1 MWFDPGCLLLH
12 VHCIDLYNQMNKPL
26 FILLC
31 VFCCIQSHAQRGFA
45 FNRLSTED
53 GIGLASNDVRSIYQ
67 DKKGF
72 IWVGTANGLQRFDGS
87 KFIHFST
94 KGDPMPHT
102 LVTQII
108 PEDSNRLFLSMVTV
122 HEFGIFDPVSFE
134 YRKIPLKPGK
144 EISSR
149 ADYLPWK
156 DNEGNIWLTVTR
168 HGLMRYDKKQRA
180 FVDDNRFDLP
190 KGWET
195 VVRTVFV
202 DSVKK
207 QTWFCTDSGLCV
219 YNKAANRTWYK
230 KYNPGRLPIFFNSQL
245 QTGMSRLFIDKRRRI
260 WGIVWNPGSGRSQ
273 AVCLDENGAN
283 TITQDT
289 AGINQGPAGYMELH
303 QMYETKSGGMWLY
316 GNGVLFSFDNEQR
329 RFNYIG
335 SDADVT
341 QIGISYESIYQVID
355 DKDGSIWIAT
365 NRGLYYTSA
374 VSGSFSVINILFDN
388 KNNPTDITDILE
400 LDNGDYWLTSWS
412 YGVKTLDRFLR
423 KKENHLFATA
433 PPTNWTA
440 EQKGNLKFTWAL
452 CQQKKDGKVWV
463 GCNGG
468 VLMLY
473 DTLKRTTQYL
483 APPAFGKTTTRY
495 ITEDAFGA
503 IWFGTQ
509 AGIIFRYQNEQ
520 FTELLRLNA
529 VIHKIFFDNRGMMWV
544 ATYESGLYAINAA
557 SGKIIHHFTATTGNN
572 KLYANSG
579 YDIEQL
585 NDSMIVLAAGAL
597 NFINKYTGTVK
608 LVTYEDGLPSNNVM
622 RLRMDDNGY
631 LWIITSNGLC
641 RYNPTNNRIT
651 SYGRRDGI
659 VLAEKT
665 NTADFICKEGY
676 LIFGGSNAMIM
687 FHPSVFSNTQ
697 PPPDVTITDFKIFN
711 QYYPV
716 DSLLQDDKIKLKSD
730 QNSVSINFASLSFMQ
745 RDKLTY
751 YYKMEGLDEDWI
763 KADKSMSVNYSHM
776 PAGNYVF
783 KVFCENLEGIRS
795 PNITQM
801 PIFIKPPFWRT
812 GWFFSVC
819 LYVIALIIYV
829 VHRLRVNK
837 ILAVEKIRN
846 NVARDLHDDMGSTL
860 STINILSSMAKS
872 KMTTEPSKAGE
883 YIAKITDNSQRMME
897 AMDDIVWSIKPS
909 NDSMQ
914 RIVARMR
921 EFATNVLEAKD
932 MELEFVADETLFDV
946 KLNMQARRD
955 LFLIFKEAVN
965 NAAKYSK
972 ATKVDINIRPEGKK
986 LVLQVKDD
994 GTGFDVNNADGN
1006 GLANMQKRAGFLSG
1020 NIDILSNEGSGTIIK
1035 LVIPVS

>member
-1 MWFDPGCLLLH
+1 
-12 VHCIDLYNQMNKPL
+12 MNKPL
-26 FILLC
+26 LILLY
-31 VFCCIQSHAQRGFA
+31 VLCCINSHAQRGFA

-87 KFIHFST
+87 KFIQFST
-94 KGDPMPHT
+94 TGDPMPHT
-102 LVTQII
+102 LIAQII
-108 PEDSNRLFLSMVTV
+108 PADSGRLFLFMSTI
-122 HEFGIFDPVSFE
+122 HEFGLFDPVSFV
-134 YRKIPLKPGK
+134 YKKIPFKPSR
-144 EISSR
+144 EISGR
-149 ADYLPWK
+149 ADFYPWK
-156 DNEGNIWLTVTR
+156 DADDNIWVNVR
-168 HGLMRYDKKQRA
+168 KYGLMRYDKKQQV
-180 FVDDNRFDLP
+180 FVDDNRFRLP
-190 KGWET
+190 NGWET
-195 VVRTVFV
+195 GVRTAF
-202 DSVKK
+202 DDNERK

-219 YNKAANRTWYK
+219 YNKTTNETWHK
-230 KYNPGRLPIFFNSQL
+230 NYNPQNVSVLNNREIQDGILRF
-245 QTGMSRLFIDKRRRI
+245 FIDKKRKI
-260 WGIVWNPGSGRSQ
+260 WLINWSRQYDRPQVI
-273 AVCLDENGAN
+273 CLDKNGN
-283 TITQDT
+283 STLSQDT
-289 AGINQGPAGYMELH
+289 IGINQGPAGYIEFH
-303 QMYETKSGGMWLY
+303 NVFETKVGSMWAY
-316 GNGVLFSFDNEQR
+316 GSGVLFNYDNEQK

-335 SDADVT
+335 SDVDVT
-341 QIGISYESIYQVID
+341 QIGISYESVYQVID

-365 NRGLYYTSA
+365 NRGLYFTSA
-374 VSGSFSVINILFDN
+374 VTGTFSVINILFDN

-412 YGVKTLDRFLR
+412 YGVRSLDRFLR
-423 KKENHLFATA
+423 KKENYLFSTPLPA
-433 PPTNWTA
+433 NWTVA
-440 EQKGNLKFTWAL
+440 QKGNVKLTWSL
-452 CQQKKDGKVWV
+452 CQQKKDGKIWV

-483 APPAFGKTTTRY
+483 LPPEFNNSTTRY
-495 ITEDAFGA
+495 ITEDVSGT

-509 AGIIFRYQNEQ
+509 GGNIIKYEDDKFSVLIH
-520 FTELLRLNA
+520 FNA
-529 VIHKIFFDNRGMMWV
+529 IIHKIYFDNRGMMWV
-544 ATYESGLYAINAA
+544 ATYENGLYAVDAV
-557 SGKIIHHFTATTGNN
+557 SGKILNHFTAGPGEN
-572 KLYANSG
+572 KLFANSG

-585 NDSMIVLAAGAL
+585 NDSIIVLAAGSL
-597 NFINKYTGTVK
+597 NFINKYTGAVR
-608 LVTYEDGLPSNNVM
+608 LFTYEDGLPSNSAM
-622 RLRMDDNGY
+622 RLRMDANGY

-641 RYNPTNNRIT
+641 RYNPSNSRIT

-665 NTADFICKEGY
+665 NMADYICKQGY

-697 PPPDVTITDFKIFN
+697 APPDVTITDFKVFN
-711 QYYPV
+711 QYFPV
-716 DSLLQDDKIKLKSD
+716 DSLMQGGKISLKSE
-730 QNSVSINFASLSFMQ
+730 QNSVSIYFASLSFMQ

-763 KADKSMSVNYSHM
+763 RADKSMSVNYAHM
-776 PAGNYVF
+776 PAGNYIF
-783 KVFCENLEGIRS
+783 KVYCENLEGIRS
-795 PNITQM
+795 PTITQM
-801 PIFIKPPFWRT
+801 HIFIKPPFWRT
-812 GWFFSVC
+812 WWFLSVC
-819 LYVIALIIYV
+819 LFVIALIIYV

-872 KMTTEPSKAGE
+872 KMNSDAAKAGE
-883 YIAKITDNSQRMME
+883 YISKITDNSQRMME

-914 RIVARMR
+914 RIIARMR

-932 MELEFVADETLFDV
+932 MELDFFADESLFDV

-972 ATKVDINIRPEGKK
+972 ATHVEINVHPEGKK
-986 LVLQVKDD
+986 LVLLVKDD

-1006 GLANMQKRAGFLSG
+1006 GLCNMQKRAESLSG
-1020 NIDILSNEGSGTIIK
+1020 KIDIISYDGKGTEIK
-1035 LVIPVS
+1035 LIIPVS

>member
-1 MWFDPGCLLLH
+1 MIRLLLILS
-12 VHCIDLYNQMNKPL
+12 CIGCSICTY
-26 FILLC
+26 
-31 VFCCIQSHAQRGFA
+31 AQRGYA

-87 KFIHFST
+87 KFIQFST
-94 KGDPMPHT
+94 TGEAMPHT
-102 LVTQII
+102 VITSIL
-108 PEDSNRLFLSMVTV
+108 PEDSSRLFLSMGAI

-134 YRKIPLKPGK
+134 YRQIPLKPSK
-144 EISSR
+144 EISPR
-149 ADYLPWK
+149 AEYQPWK
-156 DNEGNIWLTVTR
+156 DIDGNIMLSVSR
-168 HGLMRYDKKQRA
+168 HGLMRYDKSQRG
-180 FVDDNRFDLP
+180 FVDDNRFKLP
-190 KGWET
+190 AGWQS
-195 VVRTVFV
+195 VVRSVFI

-207 QTWFCTDSGLCV
+207 QTWFCTDSGVCV
-219 YNKAANRTWYK
+219 YNKASNETWHRN
-230 KYNPGRLPIFFNSQL
+230 YNPRQLPLLANTRL
-245 QTGMSRLFIDKRRRI
+245 QTGIIRFFIDKKRKLWVI
-260 WGIVWNPGSGRSQ
+260 SWPAESGRSQ
-273 AVCLDENGAN
+273 VVCLDENGLN
-283 TITQDT
+283 TLSQDT
-289 AGINQGPAGYMELH
+289 AGISQGPAGYTEMRH
-303 QMYETKSGGMWLY
+303 VYETKIGSTWVY
-316 GNGVLFSFDNEQR
+316 GNGVLYSYDNEQK
-329 RFNYIG
+329 RFNFIG

-341 QIGISYESIYQVID
+341 QIGISYENIYQVID

-365 NRGLYYTSA
+365 NRGLYFTSA

-400 LDNGDYWLTSWS
+400 LDNGDYWLTSWN
-412 YGVKTLDRFLR
+412 YGVKSLDRFLR
-423 KKENHLFATA
+423 KKENDLFRT
-433 PPTNWTA
+433 PPPSNWTA
-440 EQKGNLKFTWAL
+440 DQKASTKLTWAL

-473 DTLKRTTQYL
+473 DTVKRTTQYL
-483 APPAFGKTTTRY
+483 MPPEFGKSTTRY
-495 ITEDAFGA
+495 IAEDAFGA

-509 AGIIFRYQNEQ
+509 GGKIIRYQNEQ
-520 FTELLRLNA
+520 FTEIQRFNA
-529 VIHKIFFDNRGMMWV
+529 IIHKIFFDNRGMMWV
-544 ATYESGLYAINAA
+544 ATYENGLYAMDA
-557 SGKIIHHFTATTGNN
+557 SSGRIIHHFTANTEKNR
-572 KLYANSG
+572 LFANSG

-585 NDSMIVLAAGAL
+585 NDSTIVLAAGAL
-597 NFINKYTGTVK
+597 NFINKYTGHVR
-608 LVTYEDGLPSNNVM
+608 LFTYEDGLPSNNVM

-641 RYNPTNNRIT
+641 RYNSSNNRIT

-665 NTADFICKEGY
+665 NVADYICKEGY
-676 LIFGGSNAMIM
+676 LVFGGSNAMIM

-697 PPPDVTITDFKIFN
+697 APPDVTITDFKIFS

-716 DSLLQDDKIKLKSD
+716 DSLLAKEKINLKSD
-730 QNSVSINFASLSFMQ
+730 QNSLTIYFASLSFMQ

-751 YYKMEGLDEDWI
+751 YYKMEGLDDDWI

-783 KVFCENLEGIRS
+783 KVYCENLEGIRS

-801 PIFIKPPFWRT
+801 HIFIKPPFWRT
-812 GWFFSVC
+812 WWFLSVC

-872 KMTTEPSKAGE
+872 KMNSEPAKAGE
-883 YIAKITDNSQRMME
+883 YISKITDNSQRMME

-932 MELEFVADETLFDV
+932 MELDFDADESLFDV

-972 ATKVDINIRPEGKK
+972 ATKVEIHIRPEGKK
-986 LVLQVKDD
+986 LVLLVKDD
-994 GTGFDVNNADGN
+994 GTGFDMNTADGN

-1020 NIDILSNEGSGTIIK
+1020 HIEIITSEGKGTSIILT
-1035 LVIPVS
+1035 IPVS

>member
-1 MWFDPGCLLLH
+1 MITRRAMI
-12 VHCIDLYNQMNKPL
+12 IDRSLYRFVRQMSKPL
-26 FILLC
+26 LILLYIC
-31 VFCCIQSHAQRGFA
+31 CCIQSHAQRGFA

-53 GIGLASNDVRSIYQ
+53 GVGLASNDVRSIYQ

-87 KFIHFST
+87 KFIHFPT
-94 KGDPMPHT
+94 HGDPMPHT
-102 LVTQII
+102 LITQII
-108 PEDSNRLFLSMVTV
+108 PEDSTRLFLFMGAI

-134 YRKIPLKPGK
+134 YRKIPLKPGS
-144 EISSR
+144 EISPR
-149 ADYLPWK
+149 ADYHPWK
-156 DNEGNIWLTVTR
+156 DNDGNIWLTVAR
-168 HGLMRYDKKQRA
+168 YGLMRYDKKKRA
-180 FVDDNRFDLP
+180 FVDDGRFKLP
-190 KGWET
+190 KGWQT
-195 VVRTVFV
+195 IVRSVFD

-207 QTWFCTDSGLCV
+207 QTWFSTDSGLCV
-219 YNKAANRTWYK
+219 YNKATNETWYK
-230 KYNPGRLPIFFNSQL
+230 DHNPAHLPIFTNSFVQA
-245 QTGMSRLFIDKRRRI
+245 GISRFFIDKKRRMWLI
-260 WGIVWNPGSGRSQ
+260 GWQAGRGKPQ
-273 AVCLDENGAN
+273 AVCLDEKGAS
-283 TITQDT
+283 TLTQDT
-289 AGINQGPAGYMELH
+289 AGINYGPAGYAEFHQLH
-303 QMYETKSGGMWLY
+303 ETKFGGMWLY
-316 GNGVLFSFDNEQR
+316 GNGVLYSYDTEQK

-341 QIGISYESIYQVID
+341 QIGISYENIYQVTD

-365 NRGLYYTSA
+365 NRGLYFTSA

-412 YGVKTLDRFLR
+412 YGVKSLDRYLR
-423 KKENHLFATA
+423 KKENNVLRT
-433 PPTNWTA
+433 PPPAGWTA
-440 EQKGNLKFTWAL
+440 EQKANLKFTWAL
-452 CQQKKDGKVWV
+452 CQQKKDGKIWV

-473 DTLKRTTQYL
+473 DTLKKTTQYL
-483 APPAFGKTTTRY
+483 APQEFAKSTTRY
-495 ITEDAFGA
+495 ISEDAFGA
-503 IWFGTQ
+503 VWFGTQ
-509 AGIIFRYQNEQ
+509 GGKVIRYQNEQ
-520 FTELLRLNA
+520 FTEFLKLNA
-529 VIHKIFFDNRGMMWV
+529 VIHKIFFDTRGMMWV
-544 ATYESGLYAINAA
+544 ATYENGLYAVNAS
-557 SGKIIHHFTATTGNN
+557 SGKIVHHFTAGTGRN
-572 KLYANSG
+572 KLFANSG

-585 NDSMIVLAAGAL
+585 NDSIIVLAAGAL
-597 NFINKYTGTVK
+597 NFINKYTGSVRLFTF
-608 LVTYEDGLPSNNVM
+608 TDGLPSNNVM

-676 LIFGGSNAMIM
+676 LVFGGSNAMIL

-697 PPPDVTITDFKIFN
+697 APPDVTITDFKIFN

-716 DSLLQDDKIKLKSD
+716 DSLLQHEKVKLKSD

-763 KADKSMSVNYSHM
+763 KADKSMSVNYSHI

-795 PNITQM
+795 PGITQM
-801 PIFIKPPFWRT
+801 RIFIKPPFWRT
-812 GWFFSVC
+812 WWFLSVC
-819 LYVIALIIYV
+819 LYVIALIIYL

-872 KMTTEPSKAGE
+872 KMNSEPAKAGE
-883 YIAKITDNSQRMME
+883 YISKITDNSQRMME

-932 MELEFVADETLFDV
+932 MELVFDADESLFDV

-972 ATKVDINIRPEGKK
+972 ATKVEINIHLAAKK
-986 LVLQVKDD
+986 LVLLVKDD

-1006 GLANMQKRAGFLSG
+1006 GLTNMQKRAESLSG
-1020 NIDILSNEGSGTIIK
+1020 DIEIISGAGNGTVIK
-1035 LVIPVS
+1035 LIIPIS

>member
-1 MWFDPGCLLLH
+1 M
-12 VHCIDLYNQMNKPL
+12 YKP
-26 FILLC
+26 ILILIWLC
-31 VFCCIQSHAQRGFA
+31 CCMQANAQRGFA

-53 GIGLASNDVRSIYQ
+53 GIGLASNDVRSLYQ

-87 KFIHFST
+87 KFIQFPT
-94 KGDPMPHT
+94 TGDPMPHT
-102 LVTQII
+102 SVTQII
-108 PEDSNRLFLSMVTV
+108 PEDSSRLFLSMGSI
-122 HEFGIFDPVSFE
+122 HQFGLFDPVSF
-134 YRKIPLKPGK
+134 KFSSISLKPSK
-144 EISSR
+144 EISPR
-149 ADYLPWK
+149 ADYFPWK
-156 DNEGNIWLTVTR
+156 DSEGNIWLNVSK
-168 HGLMRYDKKQRA
+168 HGIMRYDKTQHV
-180 FVDDNRFDLP
+180 FTDDNHFRLP

-195 VVRTVFV
+195 SIRSAFD
-202 DSVKK
+202 DSIKK

-219 YNKAANRTWYK
+219 YNKSTKETWSK
-230 KYNPGRLPIFFNSQL
+230 NYNPGLVSLFTNSGA
-245 QTGMSRLFIDKRRRI
+245 QTGITKFFIDRKRRI
-260 WGIVWNPGSGRSQ
+260 WLINWPAGLGRSQ
-273 AVCLDENGAN
+273 AICLDETSGNVL
-283 TITQDT
+283 TQDT
-289 AGINQGPAGYMELH
+289 TGINHLPAGYVELH
-303 QMYETKSGGMWLY
+303 NIFETKTGNIWMY
-316 GNGVLFSFDNEQR
+316 GNGVLFNYDNEQK

-365 NRGLYYTSA
+365 NRGLYFTSA

-400 LDNGDYWLTSWS
+400 LDNGDYWLTSWN
-412 YGVKTLDRFLR
+412 YGVKSLDRFLR
-423 KKENHLFATA
+423 KKENNLFRT
-433 PPTNWTA
+433 PPPASWTT
-440 EQKGNLKFTWAL
+440 EQKGNVKLTWAL
-452 CQQKKDGKVWV
+452 CQQKKDGKIWV

-468 VLMLY
+468 VLMLH
-473 DTLKRTTQYL
+473 DTTKKTTQYL
-483 APPAFGKTTTRY
+483 MPEVFNKSTTRY

-509 AGIIFRYQNEQ
+509 GGKIIRYQNEQ
-520 FTELLRLNA
+520 FTEFLRFNA
-529 VIHKIFFDNRGMMWV
+529 IIHKLFFDNRGMMWV
-544 ATYESGLYAINAA
+544 ATYENGLYAVDA
-557 SGKIIHHFTATTGNN
+557 SIAKIIYHFTAGTGSN
-572 KLYANSG
+572 KLFANSG

-585 NDSMIVLAAGAL
+585 NDSIIVLAAGAL
-597 NFINKYTGTVK
+597 NFINKYTGTVR
-608 LVTYEDGLPSNNVM
+608 LFTYEDGLPSNSAM
-622 RLRMDDNGY
+622 RLRIDDNGY

-641 RYNPTNNRIT
+641 RYNAGNNRIT

-665 NTADFICKEGY
+665 NVADYMGREGY
-676 LIFGGSNAMIM
+676 LLFGGSNAMIM

-697 PPPDVTITDFKIFN
+697 APPDVAITDFKIFN

-716 DSLLQDDKIKLKSD
+716 DSLMLQEKISLKSE
-730 QNSVSINFASLSFMQ
+730 QNSVSIYFASLSFTQ

-776 PAGNYVF
+776 PAGNYIF
-783 KVFCENLEGIRS
+783 KVFCENLEGARS

-801 PIFIKPPFWRT
+801 HILIKPPFWRT
-812 GWFFSVC
+812 WWFLSVC

-829 VHRLRVNK
+829 VHRMRVNK

-872 KMTTEPSKAGE
+872 KMNTEPAKAGE
-883 YIAKITDNSQRMME
+883 YISKITDNSQRMME

-932 MELEFVADETLFDV
+932 IELVFFADELLFDV

-972 ATKVDINIRPEGKK
+972 AAKVNINITAEGKQ
-986 LVLQVKDD
+986 LVLLVNDD
-994 GTGFDVNNADGN
+994 GTGFDTKDADGN
-1006 GLANMQKRAGFLSG
+1006 GLANMQKRAESLSG
-1020 NIDILSNEGSGTIIK
+1020 HIEIISDKGAGTSVK